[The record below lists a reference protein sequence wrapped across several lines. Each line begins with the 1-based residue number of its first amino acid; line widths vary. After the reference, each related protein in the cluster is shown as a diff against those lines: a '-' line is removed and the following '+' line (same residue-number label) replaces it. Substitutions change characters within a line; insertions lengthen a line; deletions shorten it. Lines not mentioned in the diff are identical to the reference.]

1 MKNVD
6 LFTDNNFL
14 HLMELVKK
22 VEDIHKK
29 ITTSINDRNSKLS
42 FLLNYDICEAY
53 ESAISKLD
61 KIKLSI
67 NSLDFYNTISV
78 DLDTISKDIN
88 LLESYTEY
96 FIKALKK
103 S

>member
-1 MKNVD
+1 
-6 LFTDNNFL
+6 
-14 HLMELVKK
+14 MELVKK

-29 ITTSINDRNSKLS
+29 LTTTINDRNSKLS
-42 FLLNYDICEAY
+42 LLNYNICEAY

-67 NSLDFYNTISV
+67 NSLDFYNTTSV
-78 DLDTISKDIN
+78 DLDAILKDIN

-96 FIKALKK
+96 FIKAKRVSKL
-103 S
+103 

>member
-1 MKNVD
+1 MI
-6 LFTDNNFL
+6 
-14 HLMELVKK
+14 E
-22 VEDIHKK
+22 IA
-29 ITTSINDRNSKLS
+29 
-42 FLLNYDICEAY
+42 NYHFYWIIIFAKHTK
-53 ESAISKLD
+53 AISKLD

-67 NSLDFYNTISV
+67 NSLDFYNTTSV
-78 DLDTISKDIN
+78 DLDAILKDIN

>member
-1 MKNVD
+1 MIEIANH
-6 LFTDNNFL
+6 FYWIIIFA
-14 HLMELVKK
+14 
-22 VEDIHKK
+22 
-29 ITTSINDRNSKLS
+29 
-42 FLLNYDICEAY
+42 EAY

-67 NSLDFYNTISV
+67 NSLDFYNTTSV
-78 DLDTISKDIN
+78 DLDAILKDIN

-96 FIKALKK
+96 FIKALK

>member
-1 MKNVD
+1 
-6 LFTDNNFL
+6 
-14 HLMELVKK
+14 MELVKK

-29 ITTSINDRNSKLS
+29 LTTSINDRNSK
-42 FLLNYDICEAY
+42 FFYWIIIFAKHT

-67 NSLDFYNTISV
+67 NSLDFYNTTSV
-78 DLDTISKDIN
+78 DLDAILKDIN

-96 FIKALKK
+96 FIKALKRVSK
-103 S
+103 L